1 MVGYAGSIAEG
12 QGRDLSLAQQAE
24 YLAEWLRALDVG
36 PVLVV
41 GRDLGGGVAQILAVR
56 HRALLRGLVLMKAV
70 CYDSW
75 PIPSVKM
82 MQTAPGLV
90 ASLPRP
96 ALRVLLASLFL
107 RAHDDRAC
115 ARESFAQHWPPYAA
129 PGGAAA
135 FARQVQALHTE
146 DTLAITDGLARLDL
160 PARIVWGAADQFQK
174 VGYGERLA
182 RDLRAPLDR
191 IEGGKHFVPEDHA
204 ERVAGAINMLRA
216 LVAR

>member
-1 MVGYAGSIAEG
+1 MVGYAGSIPEG
-12 QGRDLSLAQQAE
+12 PGRDISVAQQAE
-24 YLAEWLRALDVG
+24 YLAAWLEARDLG

-41 GRDLGGGVAQILAVR
+41 GHDLGGGVAQILAVR
-56 HRALLRGLVLMKAV
+56 HPALVRGLVLMNAI

-75 PIPSVKM
+75 PIPSVRL
-82 MQTAPGLV
+82 MQATSGLV

-96 ALRVLLASLFL
+96 ALRLLLASLFL
-107 RAHDDRAC
+107 RGHDDRAC
-115 ARESFAQHWPPYAA
+115 ARESFAEHWPAYAA

-135 FARQVQALHTE
+135 LAHQVRALHTQ
-146 DTLAITDGLARLDL
+146 DTLVIAEALKDLEL
-160 PARIVWGAADQFQK
+160 PARLVWGAADQFQK

-204 ERVAGAINMLRA
+204 DRVAAAINSVL
-216 LVAR
+216 